1 MKRNYQDPAY
11 ADWRKKI
18 FQRDKKCKMPGCNSK
33 KKLQAHHIKRWS
45 DASAL
50 RYDINNGITLCSEC
64 HKSIQNKESHY
75 EALFLEIIHG
85 L

>member
-1 MKRNYQDPAY
+1 MKRNYNDPAY

-18 FQRDKKCKMPGCNSK
+18 FQRDKKCMMPGCTSK
-33 KKLQAHHIKRWS
+33 TKLQAHHIKRWA

-50 RYDINNGITLCSEC
+50 RYDISNGITLCAAC
-64 HKSIQNKESHY
+64 HKSIKNKEGHY
-75 EALFLEIIHG
+75 ESLFRSIIDG